1 MKKLICI
8 LIALTVYCNYLKAQ
22 NYSKDFPLNT
32 NFVFVGYEVS
42 APTNQN
48 YLTETSWS
56 GIRFDYRRILS
67 PNVSI
72 GIGVSF
78 NTFNQY
84 FPTTTYQRQDGS
96 GAVTGDMIRQIYTAP
111 ITLSAHYYL
120 TSKSLIKPYV
130 GLGLG
135 TEYAEQNAYFNIY
148 KIGYNNW
155 GFCLR
160 PEAGIIARFNREF
173 AGFVSVAYNYSTNS
187 NPAFHIDNLTQ
198 IPFTIGVAFT
208 TY

>member
-78 NTFNQY
+78 NTFNL
-84 FPTTTYQRQDGS
+84 S
-96 GAVTGDMIRQIYTAP
+96 KTGWLRRSYRRYDQADLHRAN
-111 ITLSAHYYL
+111 
-120 TSKSLIKPYV
+120 
-130 GLGLG
+130 
-135 TEYAEQNAYFNIY
+135 YAERTLLFNLQEPD
-148 KIGYNNW
+148 KTLRGPWPGYRVCRTKRL
-155 GFCLR
+155 F
-160 PEAGIIARFNREF
+160 
-173 AGFVSVAYNYSTNS
+173 
-187 NPAFHIDNLTQ
+187 
-198 IPFTIGVAFT
+198 
-208 TY
+208 